1 MGRREGS
8 ASSDEV
14 SWSVAIPN
22 AVEAV
27 DESPFSA
34 GLNHVRSLR
43 CLALHEGACGCFI
56 ASFTTAADEGR
67 YCFAL
72 GHVVCLVGARGAPKV
87 PFECCSD
94 CVIGADRTS
103 GLAECGTTVWSS
115 LASRVASRGWTHQFC
130 SFRELVGWKARL
142 LMGSLT
148 FCTYNYYTLKK
159 YYNTSCLKY

>member
-8 ASSDEV
+8 SDGVSSSAV
-14 SWSVAIPN
+14 SPN
-22 AVEAV
+22 AAAAV

-34 GLNHVRSLR
+34 GLNRVRSLH

-56 ASFTTAADEGR
+56 ASFTTAIDEGR
-67 YCFAL
+67 CCFAT
-72 GHVVCLVGARGAPKV
+72 GHVVCLVGARGAPTV
-87 PFECCSD
+87 PSECYFD
-94 CVIGADRTS
+94 CVSAARTS
-103 GLAECGTTVWSS
+103 DLVECGTVWGN

-130 SFRELVGWKARL
+130 SFRELISLKVRL

-148 FCTYNYYTLKK
+148 FCSYNYYTLKK